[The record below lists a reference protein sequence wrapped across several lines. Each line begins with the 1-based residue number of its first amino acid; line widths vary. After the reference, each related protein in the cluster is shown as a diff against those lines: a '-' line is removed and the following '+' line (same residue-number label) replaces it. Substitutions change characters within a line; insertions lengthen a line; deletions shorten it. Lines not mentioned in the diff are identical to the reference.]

1 MKTLLNLAIAIP
13 LAAAL
18 TFAQQP
24 QQQPDPQADRG
35 RTQGQADVGSASLT
49 GHILDANCSQ
59 ASALNSAGDKETAK
73 KDVMKNCEP
82 SSSSTSFALLTDDG
96 KFLKLDETGN
106 GKVTSIGAKK
116 GLKASVTGKIEGDT
130 LKVESLTKM

>member
-1 MKTLLNLAIAIP
+1 MSVRVRIP
-13 LAAAL
+13 TPLRSL
-18 TFAQQP
+18 
-24 QQQPDPQADRG
+24 
-35 RTQGQADVGSASLT
+35 TQGQADVGNASLT

-73 KDVMKNCEP
+73 KDVMKNCAP
-82 SSSSTSFALLTDDG
+82 SSNSTAFALLTEDG
-96 KFLKLDETGN
+96 RFLKFDETGN

-116 GLKASVTGKIEGDT
+116 GLKASVTGKIEGDM

>member
-24 QQQPDPQADRG
+24 QQQPADPQG

-73 KDVMKNCEP
+73 KDVMKNCSP
-82 SSSSTSFALLTDDG
+82 SSSSTAFALLTDDG
-96 KFLKLDETGN
+96 RFLKLDETGN
-106 GKVTSIGAKK
+106 SKVISIGAKK
-116 GLKASVTGKIEGDT
+116 GLKASVTGKIEGET